1 MIIQVRRDVLA
12 RVLQAFKF
20 LFLKLT
26 ELYKKVC
33 LISAK
38 SVLGIAFNW
47 KKWLQLAGFNC
58 IWAFWN
64 AISCGFLGRQADY
77 CMVCS
82 VNFTLVG
89 VTIKQKFLI
98 VVEVTVF

>member
-38 SVLGIAFNW
+38 SVLGIAFN
-47 KKWLQLAGFNC
+47 
-58 IWAFWN
+58 
-64 AISCGFLGRQADY
+64 
-77 CMVCS
+77 
-82 VNFTLVG
+82 
-89 VTIKQKFLI
+89 
-98 VVEVTVF
+98 